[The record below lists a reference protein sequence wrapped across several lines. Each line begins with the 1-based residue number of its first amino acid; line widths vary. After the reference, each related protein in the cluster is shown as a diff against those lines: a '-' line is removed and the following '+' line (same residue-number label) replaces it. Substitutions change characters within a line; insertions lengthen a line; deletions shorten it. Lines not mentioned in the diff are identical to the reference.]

1 MCNAHRNPA
10 LFTPRPADVIA
21 LGMAMDEWRRSRIRP
36 ELIWSSGPLLV
47 HLTPD
52 RRIVATVSLLT
63 LYDVQVNARSSY
75 PEARATAVRLAQALR
90 PKVEARDKMLTH
102 YHYPVSSS
110 TVKRQA
116 RLFLLD
122 WTTPIHDLYERFDP
136 LERAMPD
143 GRERHILAGISQA
156 LANTIF

>member
-52 RRIVATVSLLT
+52 RRIVATVGLLT

-75 PEARATAVRLAQALR
+75 PEARAAAVRLAQALR
-90 PKVEARDKMLTH
+90 PKVEARERMLAN
-102 YHYPVSSS
+102 YRYPGPRSAVI
-110 TVKRQA
+110 RQA

-122 WTTPIHDLYERFDP
+122 DTTPIHALYDRFDP
-136 LERAMPD
+136 LEQAMEPGEERA
-143 GRERHILAGISQA
+143 ILANISQA